1 MSRFRYIFVGFLATF
16 ATAWLGLVI
25 APSLQYGEEAAA
37 LPEAAVTSEM
47 SMIREGERVYAA
59 NGCIYCHSQQ
69 LRSTTFGSDV
79 ARFWG
84 TRRTVAADYMG
95 DRKAMLGTMRTG
107 PDLSNIGQR
116 MASPAW
122 HYQHLY
128 NPVSTSPGS
137 IMPAYRF
144 LFEKIPVVDGKL
156 DPDALVVGVG
166 GVRIDADGI
175 QLVPTLEGRALVAY
189 LLSLKR
195 TSIDRPEAAEAP
207 IR

>member
-1 MSRFRYIFVGFLATF
+1 MSRFRYIFIGFLATF

-25 APSLQYGEEAAA
+25 APSLQYGKEAAA
-37 LPEAAVTSEM
+37 LPEVALTPEM
-47 SMIREGERVYAA
+47 SLIREGERVYAA

-69 LRSTTFGSDV
+69 LRSNSFGSDV

-84 TRRTVAADYMG
+84 TRRTVAADYLG
-95 DRKAMLGTMRTG
+95 DGKAMLGTMRTG

-137 IMPAYRF
+137 IMPAYQF
-144 LFEKIPVVDGKL
+144 LFEKVPVVDGKP
-156 DPDALVVGVG
+156 DPDALAVGAG
-166 GVRIDADGI
+166 GDRIDADGM

>member
-1 MSRFRYIFVGFLATF
+1 MSRFRYIFIGFLATF
-16 ATAWLGLVI
+16 ATAWLGLAI
-25 APSLQYGEEAAA
+25 IPSLHYGDRKSA
-37 LPEAAVTSEM
+37 LPRETLSPELRL
-47 SMIREGERVYAA
+47 IQEGERVYAA

-69 LRSTTFGSDV
+69 LRSTSFGSDV

-95 DRKAMLGTMRTG
+95 DKKAMLGTMRTG

-128 NPVSTSPGS
+128 NPTSTSPGS

-144 LFEKIPVVDGKL
+144 LFEKTAVVDGKP
-156 DPDALVVGVG
+156 DPNAGLVNT
-166 GVRIDADGI
+166 DGT
-175 QLVPTLEGRALVAY
+175 QWVPNDQGRALVAY

-195 TSIDRPEAAEAP
+195 TAIDRPEAAEAP
-207 IR
+207 LNKRP